1 MEEVIQKAIEKEM
14 QELKE
19 MMAGCYYSKS
29 GLNEA
34 EKYIKGLLSRA
45 ERKNG
50 WQMSEILGESTP
62 YKMQQFI
69 NRGRWSADG
78 LRDILQKYV
87 KEKFEDKSAVLVVDE
102 TGFLKQGKMSAG
114 VQRQYS
120 GTAGRIENCQ
130 IGVFM
135 NYALNGR
142 FCCIDRELY
151 IPKQWADNKERC
163 RKAGIPEEYKFKTK
177 TQMALEMIE
186 RAYENNIEFE

>member
-1 MEEVIQKAIEKEM
+1 MERIIQKTIEKEM
-14 QELKE
+14 HELKE
-19 MMAGCYYSKS
+19 RMADCYYSKS

-34 EKYIKGLLSRA
+34 EKYIKGLLSHA

-62 YKMQQFI
+62 YKIQQFI
-69 NRGRWSADG
+69 NRGRWSADE
-78 LRDILQKYV
+78 LRDVLQNYV
-87 KEKFEDKSAVLVVDE
+87 KEKFGNKSAVLVVDE

-135 NYALNGR
+135 NYATDGR
-142 FCCIDRELY
+142 FCCIDRGLY
-151 IPKQWADNKERC
+151 IPKQWTEDRERC
-163 RKAGIPEEYKFKTK
+163 RKAGIPHEYST
-177 TQMALEMIE
+177 
-186 RAYENNIEFE
+186 